1 MLSHSQHSRRKA
13 WLLPSVD
20 IRANLRCGAA
30 HRQRAAEACTCQT
43 VGDVVSAGSVGHAA
57 RGTFAKAMQL
67 SKSPGFPRRNRCS
80 YSLQVEAVT
89 YAGQRLAMRQRTYSV
104 LSDIKTA
111 HRFAPMVAP
120 PSESHDG
127 HPGIAWDA
135 FHKVNQRTQYR
146 CGTALQTKH
155 TRVNVTEIPLSDARK
170 MGLDVAAAAKAA

>member
-1 MLSHSQHSRRKA
+1 MRRVAHSPRPCGEWHICRGH
-13 WLLPSVD
+13 
-20 IRANLRCGAA
+20 ANL
-30 HRQRAAEACTCQT
+30 QITN
-43 VGDVVSAGSVGHAA
+43 
-57 RGTFAKAMQL
+57 FPKA
-67 SKSPGFPRRNRCS
+67 NRCS

-135 FHKVNQRTQYR
+135 FHKVIQRMQYR
-146 CGTALQTKH
+146 CGTAPHTKH
-155 TRVNVTEIPLSDARK
+155 TCVNVTEISLSGARK
-170 MGLDVAAAAKAA
+170 MGLDVAASAKAAS